1 VGAEISQ
8 ALLNVVPSADASG
21 PTAVVY
27 LDDKITAKDAMT

>member
-1 VGAEISQ
+1 VGAAISQ